1 MNKNFYHPELLQTPE
16 GVRDIYGNE
25 CEIKYRIQSTI
36 HDVIKSYGFNDIQT
50 PSFEYFDIFNKER
63 GTVASNEMFKFFD
76 RDNNTLVL
84 RPDITPSIARSIAKY
99 YEYETLPVRL
109 CYTGNTY
116 INSHSHQGKLKEV
129 TQVGAELINDDT
141 SDADAEMIAM
151 TIECLLKSGLTEFQV
166 DIGHAGFFNG
176 LADSTDLTPAEIKE
190 LKELLVNKNVFAASQ
205 YLSDKDV
212 AEDIRELLIKLP
224 EMFGSYE
231 YIPYAKRKCTNETF
245 LKAIDRLEKIYKII
259 ESYGLLQ
266 YINCDLGMIS
276 GYDYYTGII
285 FRAYTYGTG
294 EPVATGGRYDSLLS
308 QFGHDGAAIGAAICI
323 DQLMMAMLRQR
334 IDIYAGE
341 AGNMILYVPDERMT
355 AISMAAKFRNAGT
368 RISMIRKS
376 SKKSLSDYVEYAAKN
391 GYEKMIFIEDSENA
405 YIIYPK
411 EGSKEAV
418 AVSDIISGI
427 TDTEAKL

>member
-1 MNKNFYHPELLQTPE
+1 MNNNFYHPELLQTPE

-25 CEIKYRIQSTI
+25 CAAKNHVQDTI
-36 HDVIKSYGFNDIQT
+36 HNIIRSYGFEDIQT

-99 YEYETLPVRL
+99 YEDETFPVRL

-116 INSHSHQGKLKEV
+116 INSYSHQGKFKEI

-151 TIECLLKSGLTEFQV
+151 TIECLISTGLTEFQV
-166 DIGHAGFFNG
+166 DIGHAGCFNG
-176 LADSTDLTPAEIKE
+176 LVGSTGLNPVQIRE
-190 LKELLVNKNVFAASQ
+190 LKELLINKNVFAAEQ

-212 AEDIRELLIKLP
+212 PDDIKELLIRLP
-224 EMFGSYE
+224 EMFGSPD
-231 YIPYAKRKCTNETF
+231 YIAYAKEKCNNEEF

-259 ESYGLLQ
+259 EGYGFIQ
-266 YINCDLGMIS
+266 YINYDLGIIG

-308 QFGHDGAAIGAAICI
+308 QFGHDGAAIGVAICM
-323 DQLMMAMLRQR
+323 DQLMLALQRQK
-334 IDIYAGE
+334 INVAVE
-341 AGNMILYVPDERMT
+341 KAGNMILYMPDERIS
-355 AISMAAKFRNAGT
+355 AISIASGLRNRGI
-368 RISMIRKS
+368 RVSMIRKS
-376 SKKSLSDYVEYAAKN
+376 SRKDIDDYITYALRC
-391 GYEKMIFIEDSENA
+391 GFEKVIFITDSDNA
-405 YIIYPK
+405 CIMYPK
-411 EGSKEAV
+411 EDRKINV
-418 AVSDIISGI
+418 MISDIMN
-427 TDTEAKL
+427 TEADI